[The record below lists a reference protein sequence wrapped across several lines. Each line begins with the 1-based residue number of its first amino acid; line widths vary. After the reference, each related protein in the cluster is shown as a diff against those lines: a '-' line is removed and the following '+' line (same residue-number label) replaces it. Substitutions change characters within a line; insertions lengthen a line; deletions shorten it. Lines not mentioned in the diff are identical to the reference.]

1 VSDDGAKE
9 AVGHDVVGERSLT
22 ATDPH
27 LGANQWVNED
37 VTR

>member
-1 VSDDGAKE
+1 
-9 AVGHDVVGERSLT
+9 VVGERSLT
-22 ATDPH
+22 ATDSH